1 MTRDELLVLRAAELR
16 RAKVLLDETWR
27 AYAEKSQF
35 RKGAP
40 CVREAHAWHRAL
52 ERFNLLRQQV
62 VAIAET
68 VEESDHG

>member
-1 MTRDELLVLRAAELR
+1 VTRDELLVLRAAELR
-16 RAKVLLDETWR
+16 RAKVLVDETWR
-27 AYAEKSQF
+27 EYAEMSQY

-40 CVREAHAWHRAL
+40 CVRQMQAWHRAL

-68 VEESDHG
+68 VEEIDG